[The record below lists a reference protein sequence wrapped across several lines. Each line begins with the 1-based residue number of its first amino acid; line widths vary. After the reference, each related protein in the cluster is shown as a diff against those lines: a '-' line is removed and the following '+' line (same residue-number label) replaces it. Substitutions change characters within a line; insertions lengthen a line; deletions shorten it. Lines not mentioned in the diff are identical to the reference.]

1 MDHGGSRTASC
12 PTNKPGN
19 PHAQRRFAVVRI
31 CPLAHTDRRCHMRIM
46 TEVTIFYDGACP
58 LCLRE
63 IAFLRKLDRRDR
75 LAFENVADP
84 NAPIS
89 CPIDRETLLAR
100 FHARL
105 PNGEVV
111 DGARAFTEAYARV
124 PGLSFMGTLGRFGP
138 TRAALNGLY
147 GLFLKVRP
155 RLQWLARRAN
165 L

>member
-1 MDHGGSRTASC
+1 
-12 PTNKPGN
+12 
-19 PHAQRRFAVVRI
+19 
-31 CPLAHTDRRCHMRIM
+31 M

-63 IAFLRKLDRRDR
+63 ISLLRRLDRRQR

-84 NAPIS
+84 DAPVS
-89 CPIDRETLLAR
+89 CPIDREVLLAR

-105 PNGEVV
+105 PSGEVV

-124 PGLSFMGTLGRFGP
+124 PGLGFMAALGRFGP
-138 TRAALNGLY
+138 SRVVLNFLY
-147 GLFLKVRP
+147 GLFLKIRP